1 MHGDALCHVFDSGIG
16 GHTAARH
23 NQLEI
28 IADAPFTGGEFCTNV
43 DQPIQEQHR
52 LAMQN
57 ELSGRH
63 PDQLSEFFAESRFVH
78 SIAIL
83 LELA

>member
-1 MHGDALCHVFDSGIG
+1 
-16 GHTAARH
+16 
-23 NQLEI
+23 
-28 IADAPFTGGEFCTNV
+28 
-43 DQPIQEQHR
+43 
-52 LAMQN
+52 MQN

-63 PDQLSEFFAESRFVH
+63 PDQLSEFFAESRFAH